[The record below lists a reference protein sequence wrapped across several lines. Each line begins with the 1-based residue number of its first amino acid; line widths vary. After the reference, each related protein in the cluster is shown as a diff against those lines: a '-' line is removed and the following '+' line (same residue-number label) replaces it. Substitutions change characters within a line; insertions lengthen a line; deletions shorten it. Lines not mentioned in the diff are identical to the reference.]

1 MESLALAVTILVSPA
16 MFGGPIALLLS
27 LFRPDQMSGFRRI
40 FILVL
45 ALPSS
50 VIGIFL
56 IIENISRGSTTVG
69 ALGLSTGLGALWQ
82 LKRHRRQTP

>member
-1 MESLALAVTILVSPA
+1 MASLALAVTILVSPA

-27 LFRPDQMSGFRRI
+27 LFRPDRMSGFRRI

-45 ALPSS
+45 ALLSS

-82 LKRHRRQTP
+82 LKRHRGQTP